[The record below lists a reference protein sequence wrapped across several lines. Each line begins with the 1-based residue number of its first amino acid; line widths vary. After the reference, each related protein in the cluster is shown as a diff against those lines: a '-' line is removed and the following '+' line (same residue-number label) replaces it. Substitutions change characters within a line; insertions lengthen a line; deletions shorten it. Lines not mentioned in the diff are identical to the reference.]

1 MITTRVARLKK
12 QLRDTKPRICIE
24 RARLA
29 TEFYRQCSVE
39 TPVMRRAG
47 LLSYLLKNM
56 TIYIADDELI
66 VGNHGSKFRSTP
78 VFPEYGVK
86 WIVDEIDQFSTR
98 GTDPWEINEND
109 KIDLLDILHFWEG
122 RGFFEMTI
130 SKLSKEA
137 LEAEKAGVLSVGSRI
152 TSTGH
157 VVPDYARILNM
168 GLNGIIREAKDQ
180 IASFDSVDHD
190 VLRKMDFLNAIV
202 VSCESVIHFAERFSK
217 KAEEMAELTDSPQ
230 RKKELQSIAEIC
242 ANVPGNPPKN
252 FREAVQFVWF
262 IHLTIQLETNGHSI
276 GLGRFDQYMFP
287 YFKKD
292 FENNAITEAEC
303 VELIQ
308 CLWMKITEIIKVRD
322 SFNAQAFA
330 GYPMWQN
337 VVIGGQTADGQDA
350 TNRLSYLVLDATE
363 SVQTTQPSVS
373 FRHHDKIAPDFFRK
387 ALKMIQK
394 GLATPAFFNDKLVI
408 PMVLAKG
415 ATVKEARDWSIEGC
429 VEPYVS
435 GRSDGRP
442 VVGYINTIKILELV
456 LNNGVDPLTGKQLG
470 LKTGDLETLNSF
482 DDIMS
487 AYENQMKYFNKLM
500 LNSYNVVGAMHATM
514 MPALISSA
522 VVEDCIKKGLS
533 LQEGGAKY
541 SSSGCFITALAN
553 TADSLAAIKTLVFEE
568 SKLTLS
574 DLKKVLKNDFKG
586 DENIRQ
592 LLLNKAPKYGNDN
605 DMVDGIA
612 RKLVG
617 MYVDEIEN
625 YRDSRGGKYLLSVL
639 SQSFNVLQGRSV
651 GATPDGRHAFTPL
664 ANNASPGAG
673 RDVNGPTAS
682 VKSIAKIDQMQTLI
696 GALLNQKYD
705 PAIVKGEKGLDILGG
720 VITAYFDLMGEHIQI
735 NVVSKE
741 MLEDAQNNPDNYKNL
756 MVRVAGYSA
765 YFIELDREVQ
775 QDIINRTSQS
785 YGLEY

>member
-1 MITTRVARLKK
+1 
-12 QLRDTKPRICIE
+12 
-24 RARLA
+24 
-29 TEFYRQCSVE
+29 
-39 TPVMRRAG
+39 
-47 LLSYLLKNM
+47 
-56 TIYIADDELI
+56 
-66 VGNHGSKFRSTP
+66 
-78 VFPEYGVK
+78 
-86 WIVDEIDQFSTR
+86 
-98 GTDPWEINEND
+98 
-109 KIDLLDILHFWEG
+109 
-122 RGFFEMTI
+122 
-130 SKLSKEA
+130 
-137 LEAEKAGVLSVGSRI
+137 
-152 TSTGH
+152 
-157 VVPDYARILNM
+157 
-168 GLNGIIREAKDQ
+168 
-180 IASFDSVDHD
+180 
-190 VLRKMDFLNAIV
+190 
-202 VSCESVIHFAERFSK
+202 
-217 KAEEMAELTDSPQ
+217 
-230 RKKELQSIAEIC
+230 
-242 ANVPGNPPKN
+242 
-252 FREAVQFVWF
+252 
-262 IHLTIQLETNGHSI
+262 
-276 GLGRFDQYMFP
+276 
-287 YFKKD
+287 
-292 FENNAITEAEC
+292 
-303 VELIQ
+303 
-308 CLWMKITEIIKVRD
+308 
-322 SFNAQAFA
+322 
-330 GYPMWQN
+330 
-337 VVIGGQTADGQDA
+337 
-350 TNRLSYLVLDATE
+350 
-363 SVQTTQPSVS
+363 
-373 FRHHDKIAPDFFRK
+373 
-387 ALKMIQK
+387 
-394 GLATPAFFNDKLVI
+394 
-408 PMVLAKG
+408 
-415 ATVKEARDWSIEGC
+415 VKEARDWSIEGC

-435 GRSDGRP
+435 GKSDGRP